1 MAYET
6 REGANHRRKY
16 ITGAQH
22 FSRNSFAHFARTTA
36 LNGDFNS
43 IYLRGIARTTRV
55 RRTCIYRC
63 GERVLV
69 LKYPWPFCLSTLLL
83 FMYARTPLRKPDL
96 SSAALRFL
104 RIIERSMTFAFRGIY
119 VLHWNFGNWNG
130 DICIYIWRWYI
141 AKLVQACTWFGC
153 WSDYLWDLIHGGNIL
168 FCNNVFSILFYR
180 RLVDDLFILKGRGG
194 GSACFEKFRNSIEEL
209 MVL

>member
-1 MAYET
+1 MKHA
-6 REGANHRRKY
+6 RVQ
-16 ITGAQH
+16 ITAGSISQARNI
-22 FSRNSFAHFARTTA
+22 FRGIGSRTFARTTA

-119 VLHWNFGNWNG
+119 VLHWNFGELKWRYMYTYLAM
-130 DICIYIWRWYI
+130 IYCEIPRAGVYVIWLLVGLFMGFDTRWKY
-141 AKLVQACTWFGC
+141 F
-153 WSDYLWDLIHGGNIL
+153 
-168 FCNNVFSILFYR
+168 
-180 RLVDDLFILKGRGG
+180 
-194 GSACFEKFRNSIEEL
+194 
-209 MVL
+209 VL

>member
-119 VLHWNFGNWNG
+119 ACIEILGNWNG

-141 AKLVQACTWFGC
+141 AKFLVQACTWFGC

-180 RLVDDLFILKGRGG
+180 RLVDDLFILKEGG
-194 GSACFEKFRNSIEEL
+194 LACFEKFRNIEEL
-209 MVL
+209 IVLYL

>member
-1 MAYET
+1 MKHA
-6 REGANHRRKY
+6 RVQ
-16 ITGAQH
+16 ITAGSISQARNI
-22 FSRNSFAHFARTTA
+22 FRGIGSRTFARTTA

-83 FMYARTPLRKPDL
+83 FMYTRTPLRKPDL